1 MPRLFSGLE
10 IPPEISRELTF
21 YRGGFVG
28 ARWIEPE
35 DYHISL
41 RFFGDVDKHMARAL
55 AEDLAVTEHFA
66 GGLPLAV
73 ELDELGVFG
82 GDQPR
87 ALYARVKPDPLLAR
101 LAAAHE
107 SLARRN
113 GLKPETRKFTPHVT
127 LARLRGVSASAA
139 GAWLSQRAFPLALKF
154 SADKFVLF
162 SARDSVGGGP
172 YRVEADYFFRDAAS
186 GLTAY
191 PERR

>member
-1 MPRLFSGLE
+1 MPRLFTGLE
-10 IPPEISRELTF
+10 IPPHIASALTF
-21 YRGGFVG
+21 YRGGLVG

-35 DYHISL
+35 DYHITL
-41 RFFGDVDKHMARAL
+41 RFFGDVDYHMAQAL
-55 AEDLAVTEHFA
+55 ADDLAETEYFSR
-66 GGLPLAV
+66 GLPLAL

-113 GLKPETRKFTPHVT
+113 GLKPETRKFMAHVT
-127 LARLRGVSASAA
+127 LARLRGVSAPAA

-154 SADKFVLF
+154 TAERFVLF
-162 SARDSVGGGP
+162 SSRDSVGGGP
-172 YRVEADYFFRDAAS
+172 YRVEVDYLFA
-186 GLTAY
+186 
-191 PERR
+191 